1 METNIIREPHVHDV
15 LSGRGNGANL
25 HPGNIYFR
33 SLISLHKAAYV
44 SSSHKD
50 KKNIKWRIVEQIQN
64 RSPSGRFLH
73 KNNMSGLWDCMNH
86 KEALKK
92 TGQALRENAPRM
104 RSASEQTQPPSAAS
118 SIRREIDNEM
128 KCSVKD
134 NTVPSELD
142 MNQLGK
148 DFNKSLDLNEILN
161 NNQVGDYRN
170 NSSNRIDQNILD
182 LLMASASSM
191 TSSNND
197 SLNISDAASLDQMD
211 ISQKEFNHNAPSF
224 YSAPP
229 FAINYAAHAQS
240 TDTNLERPILHNLR
254 KFKSLSESASSL
266 NYSDLK
272 FPLEEQ
278 HGSHGYHNEAD
289 KRRFED
295 SLDFDESVAKIDFT
309 QSNVLQDAI
318 EEMKTEGSSPPILH
332 ALNNFEPLSG
342 TSLSMRSFDNESN

>member
-1 METNIIREPHVHDV
+1 M
-15 LSGRGNGANL
+15 
-25 HPGNIYFR
+25 
-33 SLISLHKAAYV
+33 
-44 SSSHKD
+44 
-50 KKNIKWRIVEQIQN
+50 
-64 RSPSGRFLH
+64 
-73 KNNMSGLWDCMNH
+73 
-86 KEALKK
+86 
-92 TGQALRENAPRM
+92 
-104 RSASEQTQPPSAAS
+104 
-118 SIRREIDNEM
+118 
-128 KCSVKD
+128 
-134 NTVPSELD
+134 
-142 MNQLGK
+142 GK

-197 SLNISDAASLDQMD
+197 SLNISDAASLDQMVSSISLFAGRHLPSYQESHPIDQIHFYIVEQD

-295 SLDFDESVAKIDFT
+295 SLVSKKCVAKTAKIIMIQLSKFLISF
-309 QSNVLQDAI
+309 QPVL
-318 EEMKTEGSSPPILH
+318 PR
-332 ALNNFEPLSG
+332 
-342 TSLSMRSFDNESN
+342 SLLGF